1 MGAAEFAPDSMCLA
15 AGSGGGLRN
24 HMFAVVGGG
33 ATMSI
38 LVITLVISAFDS
50 QHAARAAKHA
60 ESLQP
65 ANEQLR
71 NIALYDNLTGLPNR
85 LLFEDRME
93 QAMVRSGRSGKPC
106 ALMFVDL
113 DNFKPVNDSFGHR
126 VGDALLKSVG
136 GRLANC
142 GRKEDTVA
150 RAGGDEF
157 IVALSELA
165 KGEDAAVIGRRI
177 LQQLSQPFTV

>member
-1 MGAAEFAPDSMCLA
+1 MGAAEFAPDSICLA
-15 AGSGGGLRN
+15 AGSGGGLSN
-24 HMFAVVGGG
+24 HMLAVVVGA

-60 ESLQP
+60 ESLQT

-113 DNFKPVNDSFGHR
+113 DKFKPVNHTSAHR
-126 VGDALLKSVG
+126 V
-136 GRLANC
+136 
-142 GRKEDTVA
+142 
-150 RAGGDEF
+150 
-157 IVALSELA
+157 
-165 KGEDAAVIGRRI
+165 AAH
-177 LQQLSQPFTV
+177 LFKPLC